1 MLSIVNQNGKL
12 VVDSREVAR
21 MLGKEHRHL
30 LRDIQSYVQIL
41 GKNAETLATPSQPKF
56 GLAEN
61 PSESNFGLAEKP
73 NESKIGPADFFIQS
87 TYSDEQGKPRPC
99 YLLTRK
105 GCDMV
110 ANKMTGEKGVLFTA
124 AYVTQFDEME
134 KRLQKPQSSLDILE
148 ATVRALREME
158 TRQQEQSLKLDDVT
172 RKVESI
178 GNTIAINP
186 NGWRKSTHDAI
197 VKIAQVMG
205 GNQYIVD
212 VQRDIYR
219 LMKER
224 FGFDVKRRLSN
235 RRARLMLNGS
245 SATEVKKLNYLDVIA
260 SDKRAVEAYVQIVRE
275 MCIHYGVELVE
286 AAM

>member
-21 MLGKEHRHL
+21 MLGKEHKHL

-41 GKNAETLATPSQPKF
+41 EKNAETLATQQSPNLGSAQT
-56 GLAEN
+56 LAGQQN
-61 PSESNFGLAEKP
+61 SKLNSANFFLESSYK
-73 NESKIGPADFFIQS
+73 ADDGS
-87 TYSDEQGKPRPC
+87 RSYPC

-134 KRLQKPQSSLDILE
+134 KKLQKPQSSLDILE

-224 FGFDVKRRLSN
+224 FGFDAKRRLSN

-286 AAM
+286 AAV

>member
-21 MLGKEHRHL
+21 MLDKRHGNL
-30 LRDIQSYVQIL
+30 VRDIQGYVEIL
-41 GKNAETLATPSQPKF
+41 KKNSETLATQQSPNLGSAQT
-56 GLAEN
+56 LAGQQN
-61 PSESNFGLAEKP
+61 SKLSSANFFLESSYK
-73 NESKIGPADFFIQS
+73 
-87 TYSDEQGKPRPC
+87 SDDGSRSYPC

-134 KRLQKPQSSLDILE
+134 KKLQKPQSSLDILE

-260 SDKRAVEAYVQIVRE
+260 ADKRAVEAYVQIVRE

-286 AAM
+286 AVV